1 MPGLLSSELCHQSL
15 KRVAQMPLAQVQ
27 LGVREASTNGVRKAV
42 VVVAHSPRRRA
53 GKRAEERLPVGL
65 RLACE
70 HLQAPQLRPPA
81 LLAHRREDPK
91 RDPRASGV
99 RDLGHTTGPPPP
111 RRDRRRGDGTLKLHQ
126 HRAATAAA

>member
-1 MPGLLSSELCHQSL
+1 MPGLLCSELCHQSL

-27 LGVREASTNGVRKAV
+27 LGVGEASTNGVRKAV
-42 VVVAHSPRRRA
+42 VVVAHNPRRRA

-81 LLAHRREDPK
+81 LIAHRREDPNAI
-91 RDPRASGV
+91 RVRPVSGSRTRNGRWSSSNDPLVGQA
-99 RDLGHTTGPPPP
+99 
-111 RRDRRRGDGTLKLHQ
+111 RG
-126 HRAATAAA
+126 R